1 VNVETVDT
9 AAFIRV
15 EGLLIGRGVMEAA
28 AYFAA
33 NARGFRERA
42 LRLGQVAVTFPV
54 YRVLAQSDRILANRL
69 AYLPLRNMDEDR
81 IVELAEEYFH
91 DVLKGAVLEGGV
103 ELLRNARR
111 QERRIVLI
119 SDGLSHVI
127 EPLVEHLKH
136 VDHFVCNRLEFR
148 HGSATGRLLEPVVG
162 GHQSALWARQYAE
175 QNGIDLARSLAYG
188 GHGPDLL
195 LLSAV
200 GNPCAVNPDFTLRQ
214 AARQAAWPI
223 MDYRV

>member
-1 VNVETVDT
+1 METDGT

-33 NARGFRERA
+33 NSRGFRERA
-42 LRLGQVAVTFPV
+42 LRLGQVAVTVPV
-54 YRVLAQSDRILANRL
+54 YRVLGQSDRILANRL
-69 AYLPLRNMDEDR
+69 AYLPLRSMDEDR
-81 IVELAEEYFH
+81 IVELAREYFD
-91 DVLKGAVLEGGV
+91 DVLKGAVLEGGL

-111 QERRIVLI
+111 QGCRIALI

-127 EPLVEHLKH
+127 EPLVSHLKH
-136 VDHFVCNRLEFR
+136 VDDFICNRLEFR
-148 HGSATGRLLEPVVG
+148 EGAATGRLLEPVVG

-175 QNGIDLARSLAYG
+175 QNGLDLGRSLAYG

-200 GNPCAVNPDFTLRQ
+200 GRPCAVNPDFTLRQ
-214 AARQAAWPI
+214 AARQAGWPI
-223 MDYRV
+223 MEYRV